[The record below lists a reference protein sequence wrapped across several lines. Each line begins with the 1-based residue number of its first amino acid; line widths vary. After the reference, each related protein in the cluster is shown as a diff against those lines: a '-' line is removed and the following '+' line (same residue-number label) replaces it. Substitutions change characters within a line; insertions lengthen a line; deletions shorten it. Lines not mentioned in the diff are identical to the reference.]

1 MLLGLGNDRNGLDY
15 KHRNES
21 GWVPDAVVACGGF
34 GDESNAVKTLFAL
47 HVHFASAAIL
57 RFMKEHPRFPIH
69 DAAYDSRIH
78 ESFSRQGIM
87 KHLGAR
93 LAELG
98 PGYAE
103 IRAPFR
109 PELTQQHGYFHAGVS
124 GTIADSACGYAAY
137 TLMPED
143 SSVLTV
149 EYKMN
154 LLAPAD
160 GEELIARAKVLR
172 SGKTLKICAADVH
185 VRKGGAEV
193 HCATMLATI
202 MCLQGKSD
210 LAR

>member
-1 MLLGLGNDRNGLDY
+1 
-15 KHRNES
+15 
-21 GWVPDAVVACGGF
+21 
-34 GDESNAVKTLFAL
+34 
-47 HVHFASAAIL
+47 
-57 RFMKEHPRFPIH
+57 MKEHSRFTAS
-69 DAAYDSRIH
+69 DTEYESRIR
-78 ESFSRQGIM
+78 ESFSRQGMM

-93 LAELG
+93 LAVLG
-98 PGYAE
+98 PGHAE

-109 PELTQQHGYFHAGVS
+109 AELTQQHGYFHAGVS

-137 TLMPED
+137 TLMPAD

-154 LLAPAD
+154 LLAPAE
-160 GEELIARAKVLR
+160 GEELVARAKVLR

-185 VRKGGAEV
+185 VLKGGSEV

-210 LAR
+210 RAR